1 MVAFAAHKE
10 PYSDIYTL
18 DVLGFLQHTGRRKR
32 GLEERESVG
41 SEWPSLNGWS
51 EILAEVQARIAPRFA
66 RAEVRERVGRYLVG
80 LIERVERKNGWQLA
94 EALGETGPQGVQR
107 LLNAAVWDTE
117 GVRDDLRR
125 YVVDA
130 LGDGASGMLIVDETG
145 FLKQGRHSCG
155 VARQY
160 TGTAGTTSN
169 AQVGVFLAYSSV
181 KGTAFVDRAL
191 YLPRSWLKD
200 EERRA
205 LTHVPKGLR
214 FATKITLAQRMLA
227 RAFAA
232 RVPARWITADSGYG
246 RSHAFRQWLEQHDQA
261 YAVMIPRT
269 TALQYEGR
277 RERAEQLGAR
287 LPTEAWDAV
296 LTNDKGQEASA
307 HRWVCLPLS
316 GACPTGRRRWLL
328 IRRSQEDPGDLAYY
342 LAYGPEATPLPELV
356 RVCDRRWAIE
366 EGFAEAKGEVGLDQ
380 YEVRTWTAWYRFMTL
395 CLLAHALLVTVRL
408 RAATDEASA
417 QKGDLQRTAVRS
429 PSPQCAAWSWRCV
442 SRVSNERSGWAGHA
456 GGVPTRRWQPAVRLP
471 GERNGK
477 SACGLLALRAAKLSS
492 CLPRASGRS
501 VTLNGSAFVHS
512 SLHSNRS
519 RGVLATTIGVS

>member
-1 MVAFAAHKE
+1 MKE
-10 PYSDIYTL
+10 W
-18 DVLGFLQHTGRRKR
+18 
-32 GLEERESVG
+32 ESTG
-41 SEWPSLNGWS
+41 SEVPSLNGWS

-66 RAEVRERVGRYLVG
+66 RAEVRARVGRYLVG
-80 LIERVERKNGWQLA
+80 LIDHVERKNGWQLA
-94 EALGETGPQGVQR
+94 EALGEQGPQGVQR
-107 LLNAAVWDTE
+107 LLNAAVWDAE

-125 YVVDA
+125 FVVEA
-130 LGDGASGMLIVDETG
+130 LGDEVSGVLIVDETG

-169 AQVGVFLAYSSV
+169 AQVGVFLAYASA

-200 EERRA
+200 SQLRTV
-205 LTHVPKGLR
+205 THVPKGLR

-232 RVPARWITADSGYG
+232 RVPARWVTADSGYG
-246 RSHAFRQWLEQHDQA
+246 RSHAFRQWLEQRDQA
-261 YAVMIPRT
+261 YAVMIPKT

-287 LPTEAWDAV
+287 LPAEAWGTVYTGDG
-296 LTNDKGQEASA
+296 GQSVST

-328 IRRSQEDPGDLAYY
+328 IRRPQEEKSDLAYY

-380 YEVRTWTAWYRFMTL
+380 YEVRTWTAWHRFMTL
-395 CLLAHALLVTVRL
+395 CLLAHAMLVLVRL
-408 RAATDEASA
+408 RAGADEATA
-417 QKGDLQRTAVRS
+417 QKGGLHRTALRS
-429 PSPQCAAWSWRCV
+429 PSLKCAAWSWRCV
-442 SRVSNERSGWAGHA
+442 SRASNGCSDGAGHA
-456 GGVPTRRWQPAVRLP
+456 GGEPIRRWQPAVGP
-471 GERNGK
+471 HGECTRMG
-477 SACGLLALRAAKLSS
+477 AGVLLVVRPANPNF
-492 CLPRASGRS
+492 CLPRESGGS
-501 VTLNGSAFVHS
+501 ATQNGSAFAHS
-512 SLHSNRS
+512 SQHSSRS
-519 RGVLATTIGVS
+519 RGVPATTIGLS